1 MMFMGMEQV
10 PVRQLN
16 QDTASV
22 LARVEKGETV
32 EITSRGKPIAR
43 IIPVTHGELD
53 DLVAAGRVIPATSR
67 EPFTMPTIKA
77 PPGADAGQLIRELRD
92 EENW

>member
-1 MMFMGMEQV
+1 MIEQV
-10 PVRQLN
+10 PVRVLN

-43 IIPVTHGELD
+43 IVPITHHGELD
-53 DLVAAGRVIPATSR
+53 DLVAAGRVIPATIR
-67 EPFTMPTIKA
+67 GPFTMPTLKA
-77 PPGADAGQLIRELRD
+77 PPGADAGELIRQLRD
-92 EENW
+92 EERS